1 MMMNTRSSKPR
12 KQRKALAKAPLH
24 RKNKELRAVL
34 DKAKYR
40 SSGVRRVTLRTGDS
54 VKVVRGSRQGHE
66 GKISKVDL
74 KKGKVSIERALL
86 QKADNKEVSIWFDPS
101 NLVVTKVDLSDP
113 IRREKFR
120 GISEE

>member
-1 MMMNTRSSKPR
+1 MMMNTHSSKPR
-12 KQRKALAKAPLH
+12 KQRKALSNVPLH

-40 SSGVRRVTLRTGDS
+40 TSGVRRVTLRTGDS

-66 GKISKVDL
+66 GKVSKVDL
-74 KKGKVSIERALL
+74 KKGKVSIEKALL
-86 QKADNKEVSIWFDPS
+86 QKADNKEVPIWFDPS

-120 GISEE
+120 GLSEE